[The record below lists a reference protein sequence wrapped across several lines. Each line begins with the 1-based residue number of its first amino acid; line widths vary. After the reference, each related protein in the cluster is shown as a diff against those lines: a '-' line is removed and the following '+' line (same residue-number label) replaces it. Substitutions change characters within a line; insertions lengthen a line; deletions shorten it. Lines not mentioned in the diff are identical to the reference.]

1 VDSPLARPFE
11 LHCRRFGCP
20 NVFTGGRS
28 ARVVRTI
35 RPSLKLFMS
44 IYIARPNPA
53 LQRPVL
59 LLLCGARACVAAMM
73 RDHRAARCLNRST
86 LCGAE
91 VWAVPA
97 SWARQIGRSVPRVC
111 SLFRSS
117 LVASAVLLDGG
128 LPGRPYFVRHD
139 SQCPRDVVSFI
150 FHLSITCPACAAI
163 HELISW

>member
-1 VDSPLARPFE
+1 MRWQIQTAPSPLQSNAP
-11 LHCRRFGCP
+11 CRSDRNGSP
-20 NVFTGGRS
+20 NE
-28 ARVVRTI
+28 I
-35 RPSLKLFMS
+35 RCLPIKQICLSISLNQILLS
-44 IYIARPNPA
+44 EDLCYCYCVGPA
-53 LQRPVL
+53 T
-59 LLLCGARACVAAMM
+59 CVAAMM

-97 SWARQIGRSVPRVC
+97 SWARQVGRSVPRVC

-128 LPGRPYFVRHD
+128 LLAMTANAPTM
-139 SQCPRDVVSFI
+139 
-150 FHLSITCPACAAI
+150 LSPSSSTCPSLAAT

>member
-1 VDSPLARPFE
+1 MCNHHLKFYFDDATYTTHQQPAQQPARM
-11 LHCRRFGCP
+11 G
-20 NVFTGGRS
+20 
-28 ARVVRTI
+28 ARQ
-35 RPSLKLFMS
+35 SLVS
-44 IYIARPNPA
+44 IYIAQPNPA
-53 LQRPVL
+53 LRRPVL
-59 LLLCGARACVAAMM
+59 LLLCGARDMCSCHD

-97 SWARQIGRSVPRVC
+97 SWARQVGCSVPRVC

-128 LPGRPYFVRHD
+128 LLAMTANAPTM
-139 SQCPRDVVSFI
+139 
-150 FHLSITCPACAAI
+150 LSPSSSTCPSLAAT